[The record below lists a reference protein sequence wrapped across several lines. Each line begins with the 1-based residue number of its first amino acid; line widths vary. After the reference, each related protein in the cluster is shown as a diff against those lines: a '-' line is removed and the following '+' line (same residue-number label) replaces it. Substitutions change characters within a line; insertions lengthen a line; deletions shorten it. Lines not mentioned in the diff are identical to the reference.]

1 MSLPAGGFITTR
13 DGKRCT
19 AVPKTIKSSSK
30 TSTQAATTTQSSDN
44 NNIND
49 GNNNANNDSDDV
61 ATTTVNP
68 AANVVLGSPTTIQD
82 APATTTVDPPATTED
97 PVIETPSDTVVPPT
111 TTPIAEID
119 PAAVAAQFGVTSSTP
134 ISTPTPT
141 ETPAQS
147 ALAQAVQPD
156 PESVTDAPI
165 IASDTATSDS
175 TTSDIA
181 VVPIATTP
189 PAADSAESDIAFPT
203 DPVVPSSTNNQQ
215 LIAVIPT
222 VLADTPTPTGPGSA
236 AESATLE
243 SSSQTGKVAVGHLVG
258 GIVGGISLIALL
270 GCLWLYFMRR
280 RRRRD
285 TLTPLWVQS
294 EKGPPVAYY
303 EIDNASVGP
312 TSLGSKWKA
321 KATSRYHGVVGGF
334 TALSSKMGH
343 KPSPSVN
350 LNRGNSQF
358 LAPSFST
365 HSRSSSSISHPP
377 TALTRRER
385 ARDWWDRLTADA
397 VFNWAL
403 SRHTKPTTADPPSHF
418 TRSRSASPS
427 SRHQSQDLT
436 QYLASKDREMRDAGA
451 AAGLPADHRRS
462 ISLPPPT
469 RSREDLGDGSLG
481 IDFSDLGNP
490 FSDPAP
496 TAATRTLAPNP
507 FADPSPA
514 AAGVSRPQPS
524 VGTTYVADVRRSRGQ
539 SFSTPRRA
547 SIRTSRE
554 RSRDRDTMLSSAT
567 TNTRRGKGRSD
578 PFDLERPELLRGVS
592 AGTRGS
598 VLSDVQELPS
608 SAGSSLKGG
617 VAGGGG
623 GMMMGAVGDGGEK
636 VLGVGLSH
644 ESWTSRYSRGSSAGF
659 SDWGDPGPDLG
670 PRGGYGGVGTA
681 M

>member
-19 AVPKTIKSSSK
+19 AVPKTTKSSSK
-30 TSTQAATTTQSSDN
+30 TSTKAATTTQSSDN
-44 NNIND
+44 NNNND
-49 GNNNANNDSDDV
+49 NNDSDDV

-68 AANVVLGSPTTIQD
+68 AANVVLGSSTTIQD
-82 APATTTVDPPATTED
+82 APATTTSDLPATTD
-97 PVIETPSDTVVPPT
+97 PVGETPSDTVALPLPT
-111 TTPIAEID
+111 TTPVAEIN
-119 PAAVAAQFGVTSSTP
+119 PAAVASQFGITTSTP

-141 ETPAQS
+141 ETPTETVQS
-147 ALAQAVQPD
+147 QAVQPD
-156 PESVTDAPI
+156 SESVTNPPI
-165 IASDTATSDS
+165 IASDTT

-203 DPVVPSSTNNQQ
+203 DSVVSSSTDNQQ

-258 GIVGGISLIALL
+258 GIIGGLSFIALL

-285 TLTPLWVQS
+285 TLLAPLWVQS

-365 HSRSSSSISHPP
+365 HSRSSSSVSHPP

-427 SRHQSQDLT
+427 SRHPSQDLT

-451 AAGLPADHRRS
+451 AAGLPADHHRS
-462 ISLPPPT
+462 ISLPPLT

-481 IDFSDLGNP
+481 IDFSDPGNP
-490 FSDPAP
+490 FSDPTPAAP
-496 TAATRTLAPNP
+496 STATRTLAPNP
-507 FADPSPA
+507 FADPATA

-539 SFSTPRRA
+539 SFSTPRHP

-578 PFDLERPELLRGVS
+578 PFDLERPELLRGVG

-623 GMMMGAVGDGGEK
+623 DKMVGATAGGGEK
-636 VLGVGLSH
+636 VLGVGLNH

-670 PRGGYGGVGTA
+670 PRGGYGGAGTGVGTA

>member
-13 DGKRCT
+13 GGKRCT
-19 AVPKTIKSSSK
+19 AVPKTTKSSSK
-30 TSTQAATTTQSSDN
+30 TSAQAATTIQSSVN
-44 NNIND
+44 NNGNTND
-49 GNNNANNDSDDV
+49 NNDSDDTTADV
-61 ATTTVNP
+61 ATTTLNP
-68 AANVVLGSPTTIQD
+68 AANVVLASPTTIQD
-82 APATTTVDPPATTED
+82 APATTTVDAPATTVD
-97 PVIETPSDTVVPPT
+97 PVVETPSDTVVLPA
-111 TTPIAEID
+111 TTPVAAID
-119 PAAVAAQFGVTSSTP
+119 PAAVASQFGITTSTP
-134 ISTPTPT
+134 IPTPTPT
-141 ETPAQS
+141 PTQS
-147 ALAQAVQPD
+147 AQQQAVQPN
-156 PESVTDAPI
+156 PESVTNAPI
-165 IASDTATSDS
+165 IASDTT

-203 DPVVPSSTNNQQ
+203 DPVVPSSTNNEQ

-222 VLADTPTPTGPGSA
+222 VPTNTPTPTGPGSA

-243 SSSQTGKVAVGHLVG
+243 SSNHTGQVAVGHLVG
-258 GIVGGISLIALL
+258 GIVGGLSFIALL

-285 TLTPLWVQS
+285 TLLTPLWVQS
-294 EKGPPVAYY
+294 EKGPPTAYY

-397 VFNWAL
+397 VFNWAI

-427 SRHQSQDLT
+427 ARAPSQDLT

-481 IDFSDLGNP
+481 IDFWDLGNP
-490 FSDPAP
+490 FSDPTPVA
-496 TAATRTLAPNP
+496 TTGATRTLALNP

-539 SFSTPRRA
+539 SFSTPRHP

-554 RSRDRDTMLSSAT
+554 RSRDRDTMLSSVT

-578 PFDLERPELLRGVS
+578 PFDLERPELLRGVG
-592 AGTRGS
+592 AGARGS

-623 GMMMGAVGDGGEK
+623 KMGGVEAGGEM
-636 VLGVGLSH
+636 VLGVGLNH

-670 PRGGYGGVGTA
+670 PRGGYGGAGVGTA

>member
-30 TSTQAATTTQSSDN
+30 TSATAATTTQSSDN

-49 GNNNANNDSDDV
+49 GNNNVNNDSDDESTDDV

-68 AANVVLGSPTTIQD
+68 AANVVLASPTTIQD
-82 APATTTVDPPATTED
+82 APVTTTVDPPATTED

-111 TTPIAEID
+111 TTPIAEIN

-141 ETPAQS
+141 ETPTQS

-175 TTSDIA
+175 TASDIA

-189 PAADSAESDIAFPT
+189 PAADSAENDIAFPT

-243 SSSQTGKVAVGHLVG
+243 SSSQTGKVAVGHLDG

-334 TALSSKMGH
+334 TALSSKMAAH
-343 KPSPSVN
+343 PPPSLTPLPPSPAASA
-350 LNRGNSQF
+350 RGIGG
-358 LAPSFST
+358 T
-365 HSRSSSSISHPP
+365 V
-377 TALTRRER
+377 
-385 ARDWWDRLTADA
+385 LTADA

-507 FADPSPA
+507 LADPAPA

-567 TNTRRGKGRSD
+567 TDDASRQGAERS
-578 PFDLERPELLRGVS
+578 LRPR
-592 AGTRGS
+592 A
-598 VLSDVQELPS
+598 
-608 SAGSSLKGG
+608 
-617 VAGGGG
+617 
-623 GMMMGAVGDGGEK
+623 
-636 VLGVGLSH
+636 
-644 ESWTSRYSRGSSAGF
+644 
-659 SDWGDPGPDLG
+659 
-670 PRGGYGGVGTA
+670 
-681 M
+681 

>member
-19 AVPKTIKSSSK
+19 AVPKTTKSSSK
-30 TSTQAATTTQSSDN
+30 TSTKAATTTKSSDSN
-44 NNIND
+44 
-49 GNNNANNDSDDV
+49 
-61 ATTTVNP
+61 
-68 AANVVLGSPTTIQD
+68 NVVLGSSTTIQD
-82 APATTTVDPPATTED
+82 APASTTADLPATID
-97 PVIETPSDTVVPPT
+97 PVVETPSDTVALLPT
-111 TTPIAEID
+111 TTPVAEIN
-119 PAAVAAQFGVTSSTP
+119 PAAVASQFGITTSTP

-141 ETPAQS
+141 ETPTETV
-147 ALAQAVQPD
+147 LPQAVQPD
-156 PESVTDAPI
+156 SESVTDPPI
-165 IASDTATSDS
+165 IASDTT

-189 PAADSAESDIAFPT
+189 PAADSAKSNIAFPT
-203 DPVVPSSTNNQQ
+203 DSVVSSSTNNQQ

-243 SSSQTGKVAVGHLVG
+243 SSSQTGEVAVGHLVG
-258 GIVGGISLIALL
+258 SIIGGLSLIALL

-285 TLTPLWVQS
+285 TLLAPLWVQS

-303 EIDNASVGP
+303 EIDKASVGP
-312 TSLGSKWKA
+312 TSFSSKWKA

-365 HSRSSSSISHPP
+365 HSRSSSVSHPP

-385 ARDWWDRLTADA
+385 ARYWWDRLTADA

-427 SRHQSQDLT
+427 LRHPSQDLT

-451 AAGLPADHRRS
+451 AAGLPPDHRRS

-481 IDFSDLGNP
+481 IDFSDPGNP
-490 FSDPAP
+490 FSDPTPAAL
-496 TAATRTLAPNP
+496 TAATRTLGPNP
-507 FADPSPA
+507 FADPATA

-539 SFSTPRRA
+539 SFSTPRHP

-578 PFDLERPELLRGVS
+578 PFDLERPELLRGVG

-617 VAGGGG
+617 VAGVGGHKMG
-623 GMMMGAVGDGGEK
+623 GVAAGGEK
-636 VLGVGLSH
+636 VLGVGLNY

-670 PRGGYGGVGTA
+670 PRGGYGGAGTGTGVGTA